1 MIRRILARA
10 AARLNDFTN
19 ALTLARTVRLMARQ
33 LDHMHLLA
41 ASEECRADRAEERVA
56 ELELQLADW
65 REASGELVAEEE
77 AADLRDAGEEARSP
91 LPSCTCHEADIQ
103 RGRAEQAE
111 RERDANARAAGAHI
125 KTIAELRAQLAEAL
139 RAVHR
144 PASAEQI
151 PGVAA
156 ARTLRDLVRRI
167 RRRRSRP
174 RHRRHRRSP
183 RHEAERTP
191 GQGDRPMTAK
201 IETTE
206 RTPRLTHLPRCTKLT
221 DPERYACNC
230 GADGLAAKLD
240 AAGALATVPAEER
253 ARIKQAGDA
262 AAAAAWTASL
272 GSISAMNAA
281 AQAAIARE
289 VAAWHAAHP
298 STLTPSEEAAVL
310 AFRAGGAARVTED
323 ELAEIEQLDR
333 EATPGPWTT
342 DGGQVVETEHRIDPE
357 ADEGERTD
365 VCECLNYGRDS
376 GPFRTGTARFIA
388 AARSLLPRL
397 ADEVRALRGERDEAH
412 AALDP
417 VVSRRDAMTDPPL
430 SLTVRCATAARIA
443 AELAARPHADS
454 AALDIELARAVRD
467 TLGETTHDGVIERL
481 EELLDVEKES
491 DAARHA
497 PAADASLEAAERI
510 WRGEWQRIA
519 ADIRSMSEA
528 GKTPA
533 DILAILLTHLDM
545 MKPLAVVRAVDASR
559 PGLTEEQAD
568 AIALGCLQV
577 RADLQRHA
585 IKRAILRVDRG
596 ETGPTWG
603 QLAREEYRR
612 ATEPERPAGLTR
624 AMHDASTRPSVPP
637 GAAFGE
643 WPEPEAADPPEPD
656 KARADAAEKRLADLR
671 AWAADIVERS
681 REEAPKH
688 PGKANTT
695 WTILSVLEWVVARID
710 GKEG

>member
-1 MIRRILARA
+1 
-10 AARLNDFTN
+10 
-19 ALTLARTVRLMARQ
+19 
-33 LDHMHLLA
+33 
-41 ASEECRADRAEERVA
+41 
-56 ELELQLADW
+56 
-65 REASGELVAEEE
+65 
-77 AADLRDAGEEARSP
+77 
-91 LPSCTCHEADIQ
+91 
-103 RGRAEQAE
+103 
-111 RERDANARAAGAHI
+111 
-125 KTIAELRAQLAEAL
+125 
-139 RAVHR
+139 
-144 PASAEQI
+144 
-151 PGVAA
+151 
-156 ARTLRDLVRRI
+156 
-167 RRRRSRP
+167 
-174 RHRRHRRSP
+174 
-183 RHEAERTP
+183 
-191 GQGDRPMTAK
+191 MTAK

-289 VAAWHAAHP
+289 VAAWHAAHCRGCGAVWEDP
-298 STLTPSEEAAVL
+298 EPGISAYLCAECSGEGKTHESLDAEDAARRAAPETLPGLAPLTPSEEAALL
-310 AFRAGGAARVTED
+310 AFRAGQAVTRDLLATDAVIVEPIEILKQLPAERVTEE
-323 ELAEIEQLDR
+323 ELQEIERFAAQYK
-333 EATPGPWTT
+333 A
-342 DGGQVVETEHRIDPE
+342 H
-357 ADEGERTD
+357 AGERLGT
-365 VCECLNYGRDS
+365 EAFEGLYSRMLRDM
-376 GPFRTGTARFIA
+376 
-388 AARSLLPRL
+388 PRL
-397 ADEVRALRGERDEAH
+397 AAEVRALR
-412 AALDP
+412 P
-417 VVSRRDAMTDPPL
+417 
-430 SLTVRCATAARIA
+430 
-443 AELAARPHADS
+443 
-454 AALDIELARAVRD
+454 
-467 TLGETTHDGVIERL
+467 
-481 EELLDVEKES
+481 
-491 DAARHA
+491 A

-603 QLAREEYRR
+603 QLALEEYRR